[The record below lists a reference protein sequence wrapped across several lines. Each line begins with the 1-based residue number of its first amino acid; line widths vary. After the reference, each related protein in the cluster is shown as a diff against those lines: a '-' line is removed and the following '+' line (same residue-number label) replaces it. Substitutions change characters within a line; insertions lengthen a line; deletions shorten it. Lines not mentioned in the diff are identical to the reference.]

1 MNRSEI
7 KEKAKGMIKGNL
19 WYIWKMYLVVFAVAF
34 VIGLVEGLFAEVPVI
49 SFLVALASM
58 VVSAALSVGAIYYI
72 VKFVRNEKIEINDF
86 FEFAKKH
93 WVISLLTT
101 LLAGLFIL
109 GGTILLV
116 IPGIV
121 VSIGLSFVSYV
132 VVDNPELSA
141 MEIIKKSWNLTN
153 GHKVDVFVFG
163 LSFIGWII
171 LSPLTLGLLYIWLI
185 PYMLVATAL
194 FYEELKKQAK

>member
-93 WVISLLTT
+93 WVISLLAT
-101 LLAGLFIL
+101 LLSGLFIL

-116 IPGIV
+116 IPGII

-141 MEIIKKSWNLTN
+141 MEVIKKSWNLTN

-163 LSFIGWII
+163 LSFIGWAI
-171 LSPLTLGLLYIWLI
+171 LGSLTLGLLYIWLI

>member
-19 WYIWKMYLVVFAVAF
+19 WYIWKVYLAVFVVSF
-34 VIGLVEGLFAEVPVI
+34 VIGFVEGLFTNVPVI
-49 SFLVALASM
+49 SLMLSLVSV
-58 VVSAALSVGAIYYI
+58 VVSAALSVGTVYYI
-72 VKFVRNEKIEINDF
+72 IKFVRNEKIEISDF

-93 WVISLLTT
+93 WIISLLVT
-101 LLAGLFIL
+101 LLSGLFIL

-116 IPGIV
+116 IPGII
-121 VSIGLSFVSYV
+121 VSVGLSFVNYV
-132 VVDNPELSA
+132 VVDNPELST

-153 GHKVDVFVFG
+153 GYKVDVFVFG
-163 LSFIGWII
+163 LSFIGWAI
-171 LSPLTLGLLYIWLI
+171 LGSLTLGILYVWLM
-185 PYMLVATAL
+185 PYMIVATAL